1 LPGQPTQLIRHETV
15 AEDTMRF
22 HFVKP
27 ARFDFTPGQ
36 FVELAL
42 IDPPETDA
50 EGNSRAFSLVSAPS
64 EPEISITTRMRDTAF
79 KRVLKKLQ
87 PGAKLLVDGPMGDFT
102 LHRNSAKPAVFL
114 AGGIGITPFHS
125 IIKNAAEKN
134 LPHKLVLFYSNRR
147 PEDAAFY
154 SELQDIAAKYKN
166 FQIVPTMTEMEK
178 SSKPWNG
185 ERGFIDAAMLKRHLS
200 SLDGPI
206 FYIAG
211 PPAMVTAMRS
221 MLEKAQVDPD
231 AIRSEEFSGY

>member
-1 LPGQPTQLIRHETV
+1 MPGQPIELIRHETV

-27 ARFDFTPGQ
+27 AGFDFVPGQ

-79 KRVLKKLQ
+79 KRVLKKLP

-102 LHRNSAKPAVFL
+102 LHRNGTKSAVFL

-147 PEDAAFY
+147 PEDTAFF
-154 SELQDIAAKYKN
+154 SELQGIAAKHKN
-166 FQIVPTMTEMEK
+166 FQMVATMTEMEK
-178 SSKPWNG
+178 SSKPWSG
-185 ERGFIDAAMLKRHLS
+185 ERGFIDAAMLKRHLP

-206 FYIAG
+206 FYVAG
-211 PPAMVTAMRS
+211 PPAMVTAMRA

-231 AIRSEEFSGY
+231 AVRSEEFGGY